1 MHGRSNPHHVC
12 HCGNSPVKTMRW
24 QHVVKYRSGDHFEG
38 RVRPRRLTHC
48 RVRFRRR
55 RETDISPISRSLVE

>member
-1 MHGRSNPHHVC
+1 MEEVCPLGTLVIVENRLQKQCGGDTSSNIGR
-12 HCGNSPVKTMRW
+12 
-24 QHVVKYRSGDHFEG
+24 GDDSEG

-55 RETDISPISRSLVE
+55 RETDIAPVSRGLV